1 MNTTKTKVST
11 QSKILQASEVEAIRR
26 DSEGQ
31 SIIHAHGVFDLLH
44 VGHIRHLEQAKTLG
58 DCLVVSLTPDRFVN
72 KGPNRPAFTER
83 LRAEA
88 LAAMEAVDF
97 VVINDQ
103 PTAVEL
109 ILQLRP
115 QIFVK
120 GKEFADLEDITQAVG
135 KEAEAIAEV
144 GGRIEFVGDIT
155 FSSSS
160 LINQYMGTL
169 NDEQQAFLEGVRS
182 RYSLDEI
189 LSWLEKPAGDVVAL
203 MSETILDEYLFSS
216 PLGQSSKDPILAVQ
230 QDRLEVCPGGGLA
243 IANHLAGFCRS
254 VHFVSRLGEN
264 TADLESCQSLLRPN
278 VEADLLTRVNTPT
291 IRKRRVV
298 DAYSGNKLLEI
309 YEMDDRVNDTAED
322 QALVSSL
329 NAGEAHLDGGPL
341 VVADYGHGLISP
353 ALAHTLGQWTGFLAL
368 NCQCNAGNKGMNS
381 FKKYPRADYLCMA
394 EKELQM
400 EYREGKSDESLYLG
414 KLADSLGAAQ
424 ALLTRGKCG
433 TFFYQ
438 AGSDGHAGPC
448 LTNHVVDR
456 VGAGDSVL
464 AVTSLLLQYQ
474 APPDIVNLTAN
485 AAGAIQVSELGNRH
499 CLDRVTLSRFLT
511 SLLK

>member
-1 MNTTKTKVST
+1 MNTIKTKVST

-155 FSSSS
+155 FSYSS
-160 LINQYMGTL
+160 LINQYMGML
-169 NDEQQAFLEGVRS
+169 NDEERGK
-182 RYSLDEI
+182 I
-189 LSWLEKPAGDVVAL
+189 LG
-203 MSETILDEYLFSS
+203 
-216 PLGQSSKDPILAVQ
+216 
-230 QDRLEVCPGGGLA
+230 
-243 IANHLAGFCRS
+243 
-254 VHFVSRLGEN
+254 
-264 TADLESCQSLLRPN
+264 
-278 VEADLLTRVNTPT
+278 
-291 IRKRRVV
+291 
-298 DAYSGNKLLEI
+298 
-309 YEMDDRVNDTAED
+309 
-322 QALVSSL
+322 L
-329 NAGEAHLDGGPL
+329 NAAR
-341 VVADYGHGLISP
+341 IF
-353 ALAHTLGQWTGFLAL
+353 GFEVPE
-368 NCQCNAGNKGMNS
+368 Q
-381 FKKYPRADYLCMA
+381 
-394 EKELQM
+394 
-400 EYREGKSDESLYLG
+400 YR
-414 KLADSLGAAQ
+414 
-424 ALLTRGKCG
+424 
-433 TFFYQ
+433 
-438 AGSDGHAGPC
+438 
-448 LTNHVVDR
+448 
-456 VGAGDSVL
+456 
-464 AVTSLLLQYQ
+464 
-474 APPDIVNLTAN
+474 
-485 AAGAIQVSELGNRH
+485 
-499 CLDRVTLSRFLT
+499 
-511 SLLK
+511 